1 MQQLSFSP
9 FPILTTQRL
18 LLRQINDADAEQVYK
33 LKCDKITLE
42 FLDKAPM
49 DSLSE
54 AILHINKISQDASTN
69 TGITWGIVLKEK
81 PETLIGSIGF
91 WRLMKEHYR
100 AEIGYMLLPEYFRKG
115 YMKEAIKTV
124 IHYGFKEM
132 NLHSI
137 EANINPENAA
147 SEALLMSNGFIKEAY
162 HRENFYFAGSFK
174 DSAIF
179 SLLNKS

>member
-9 FPILTTQRL
+9 FPLLTTQRL
-18 LLRQINDADAEQVYK
+18 LLRQINEADAEQVFK
-33 LKCDKITLE
+33 LKCDKTTLE

-49 DSLSE
+49 ESLAE
-54 AILHINKISQDASTN
+54 AILQINKINQDASSN

-91 WRLMKEHYR
+91 WRIMKEHYR

-115 YMKEAIKTV
+115 YMNEAIKTV
-124 IHYGFKEM
+124 IDYGFKEM

-147 SEALLMSNGFIKEAY
+147 SEALLKSNGFIKEAY
-162 HRENFYFAGSFK
+162 HRENFYFNGSFK